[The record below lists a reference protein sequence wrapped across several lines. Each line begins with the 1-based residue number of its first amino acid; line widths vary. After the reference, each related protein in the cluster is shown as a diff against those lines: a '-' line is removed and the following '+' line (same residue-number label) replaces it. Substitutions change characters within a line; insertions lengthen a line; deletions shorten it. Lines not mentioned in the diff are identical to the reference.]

1 MYSLHCITKLLVSI
15 LSICNSCICTTA
27 FHTVLWSA
35 REVVTRM
42 SGSTNENATNNDAVG
57 KESTD
62 ITILGLGSLLSER
75 SARTTFPNLSNFR
88 LGRVPNYR
96 RVFGHPASIFFSRGI
111 ANMETKEISSLSAEY
126 VKPNVNV
133 EGSKNNGQQSSGFI
147 CSIFEVPNN
156 DMMHDGIPSRA
167 FMEREEEFNIIE
179 VEYIELESSQLE
191 NQNDGKEKQNV
202 GILCTSSTDEAYLER
217 WGKQRFED
225 NYRKYGIEQIW
236 GWPYDS
242 GLRPCAVY
250 LRHCY
255 LAAKSMGDICLNSFL
270 DETYLVDRTT
280 TVRQYLEQYPEV
292 LNTMPPE
299 SLVGRYSG

>member
-1 MYSLHCITKLLVSI
+1 MSSLHHCSTKLLLFI
-15 LSICNSCICTTA
+15 FSICNNCICATAA
-27 FHTVLWSA
+27 FHTVSWSSKEA
-35 REVVTRM
+35 VTKM
-42 SGSTNENATNNDAVG
+42 SASSTNESVTNNDITG
-57 KESTD
+57 KDSTK

-126 VKPNVNV
+126 VNPNDNG
-133 EGSKNNGQQSSGFI
+133 EGSRNIQQSSGFI
-147 CSIFEVPNN
+147 CSIFEVPND

-179 VEYIELESSQLE
+179 VEYIELESSQS
-191 NQNDGKEKQNV
+191 EKQQNV
-202 GILCTSSTDEAYLER
+202 GILCTSSTDEAYIER

-225 NYRKYGIEQIW
+225 NYRKYGIERIW

-255 LAAKSMGDICLNSFL
+255 LAAKSMGEICLNSFL

-280 TVRQYLEQYPEV
+280 TVRQYLEQHPEV
-292 LNTMPPE
+292 LSTMPPE